1 MRSIQSASDAP
12 GTRQRILAAAEQL
25 FAERGVAGATMRAVT
40 ALAGANM
47 AAVNYHFG
55 NKDNLAIEVFR
66 DVARRTARSRLRRLA
81 EVEAAAAA
89 EGRAA
94 RPVEV
99 VDTFLDP
106 YMTPR
111 TGDLLAHLVLSHKV
125 QPTPW
130 THAVVR
136 EELDGLAGEY
146 IAALMR
152 AAPHLGR
159 AEVTWRYHLMV
170 GAILMAVADSG
181 PDNRISRLSAG
192 ACDPSDR
199 EALRAEL
206 AGFLASAFETPTAEV
221 LAGRSAGGEGGGGR
235 GADKTQDQDENV
247 DREESSCPA
256 TRGPAPP

>member
-1 MRSIQSASDAP
+1 MCIFLIFSIDDVTDLL
-12 GTRQRILAAAEQL
+12 TRRP
-25 FAERGVAGATMRAVT
+25 
-40 ALAGANM
+40 
-47 AAVNYHFG
+47 
-55 NKDNLAIEVFR
+55 
-66 DVARRTARSRLRRLA
+66 SR
-81 EVEAAAAA
+81 AAAAA
-89 EGRAA
+89 AGQRYALAEAGRRNA
-94 RPVEV
+94 EV
-99 VDTFLDP
+99 LRAMG
-106 YMTPR
+106 MTPR

>member
-66 DVARRTARSRLRRLA
+66 GVARRTARSRLARLA

-89 EGRAA
+89 RGRPA

-111 TGDLLAHLVLSHKV
+111 TGDLLSHLVLSHKV
-125 QPTPW
+125 QPSPW

-136 EELDGLAGEY
+136 EELDGLAAAY
-146 IAALMR
+146 IEALRR
-152 AAPHLGR
+152 AAPHLTR

-170 GAILMAVADSG
+170 GAILMAVADTG
-181 PDNRISRLSAG
+181 PESRMKRLSAG
-192 ACDPSDR
+192 ACDPADR

-206 AGFLASAFETPTAEV
+206 AGFLASAFERPTAEA
-221 LAGRSAGGEGGGGR
+221 LAGLSANSDGPRGR
-235 GADKTQDQDENV
+235 DPETDENV
-247 DREESSCPA
+247 DREEPSCPA
-256 TRGPAPP
+256 PRGPAPP